1 LQKNIIDFNH
11 FPGCRIKTVGRSR
24 RLAAECSGRS
34 INSNRPAISAYL
46 QVPTPIVRN
55 EVLPLNRHIISALA
69 AGLLLL
75 FCASTGFAQ
84 PAVRV
89 TPQPELERGFRQ
101 MYNLD
106 FNAAHATFHVYQR
119 LNPDDPLGYVSD
131 AAADLF
137 AEFNRLHILESDLFT
152 DDRRFDN
159 RSQEEPDPAVKSS
172 FDAQLAHSDELV
184 DKVLARSPNNANALF
199 ARVLANGLRGDY
211 TAMIEKRNLASLSYM
226 KTSRA
231 TAQQL
236 LAVDPS
242 CYDAYLAIGVENYL
256 LGSTPAPIRWVLS
269 VTGSQTDKQEGIR
282 RLRLTAEK
290 GYYLAPF
297 ARLLLAVAALREKDK
312 TTARTLLAGLAT
324 EFPRNQ
330 LYSKELA
337 RIQ

>member
-1 LQKNIIDFNH
+1 L
-11 FPGCRIKTVGRSR
+11 
-24 RLAAECSGRS
+24 
-34 INSNRPAISAYL
+34 Y
-46 QVPTPIVRN
+46 
-55 EVLPLNRHIISALA
+55 RHIITNALA
-69 AGLLLL
+69 AILIVLC
-75 FCASTGFAQ
+75 CACPGFAQ
-84 PAVRV
+84 LSTRV
-89 TPQPELERGFRQ
+89 VPQPELERGFRQ

-106 FNAAHATFHVYQR
+106 FTSAHSTFHVYQK
-119 LNPDDPLGYVSD
+119 LNPDDPLGHVAD
-131 AAADLF
+131 AAAYLF
-137 AEFNRLHILESDLFT
+137 AEFNRLQILESDLFT

-159 RSQEEPDPAVKSS
+159 RSKEQPDPAVKSS
-172 FDAQLAHSDELV
+172 FDAELARSDELV
-184 DKVLARSPNNANALF
+184 SKVLSKSPNDANALF

-226 KTSRA
+226 KTSRI

-236 LAVDPS
+236 LAVDPT
-242 CYDAYLAIGVENYL
+242 CYDAFLAIGVENYL

-269 VTGSQTDKQEGIR
+269 ITGSQTDKQEGVK

-312 TTARTLLAGLAT
+312 DTARTLLAGLAS
-324 EFPRNQ
+324 EFPHNQ